1 MATSWKD
8 VRALLDG
15 EGVLRRMGLE
25 ARTPGRD
32 FLTGVGLF
40 SVGMLVGAGIG
51 MLFAPRRGEEMRAM
65 MSGAWHDRT
74 GSRRPS
80 EGYRGMGAESTGMP
94 TGQAGH

>member
-1 MATSWKD
+1 MAMSWKD

-32 FLTGVGLF
+32 LLTGVGLF

-51 MLFAPRRGEEMRAM
+51 MLFAPRRGEELRAM
-65 MSGAWHDRT
+65 MSGAWHDRP
-74 GSRRPS
+74 GAGRRA
-80 EGYRGMGAESTGMP
+80 EGYRGMGAEAAGMP